1 MIRYTLTNGGSDAVS
16 LRVCISEEHNTATS
30 AQERLSYLL
39 SILDTGTVR
48 SQPPIIR
55 RQWTDAELAVISRA
69 VSPADAYQKYRAV
82 FPDSTRTEYSVIKKY
97 GKLRREWAEL
107 PKDDPE
113 PAEMEHILAHHEIPD
128 APICTGDEVTLH
140 EQEPEPEQDQP
151 VISCRDHDEQKTH
164 KKNSW
169 LPDEDE
175 VVRKA
180 ETLDEAIRMHGGAFP
195 GKRTAGAIGAR
206 WRTMNP
212 TPLQKIK
219 DVAASTATSDLPAR
233 GANVRITG
241 NVGRASG
248 KTGTVIRRDQRIGEI
263 LVNAGNEGCVWLKP
277 EDVEVME

>member
-1 MIRYTLTNGGSDAVS
+1 MIRYTLTNGDSDAVS
-16 LRVCISEEHNTATS
+16 LRVCISEEHNTAAA
-30 AQERLSYLL
+30 AQARLSYLL
-39 SILDTGTVR
+39 SILDTGTVQA
-48 SQPPIIR
+48 QPPIIR
-55 RQWTDAELAVISRA
+55 RRWTDTEEAVISRA

-97 GKLRREWAEL
+97 GKLRREWADL
-107 PKDDPE
+107 QKDDPE

-140 EQEPEPEQDQP
+140 EPEPEQP

-169 LPDEDE
+169 LPEEDE
-175 VVRKA
+175 IVKSA
-180 ETLDEAIRMHGGAFP
+180 TTLEAAIRMHGGAFP
-195 GKRTAGAIGAR
+195 GRRTAGAIGAR
-206 WRTMNP
+206 WRLFYP

-219 DVAASTATSDLPAR
+219 EIAAATSDLPAR

-263 LVNAGNEGCVWLKP
+263 LVNAGNDGCVWLKP